1 MATSMLRPSGK
12 IEIMLHTAC
21 VRAGAFAIAHGIID
35 RFPLAKP
42 FLAKPV
48 MQSLAKNSPLRIQKQ
63 LIKDIYKQHGLKPA
77 NYWESSAIIAVA
89 ESSSGQL
96 VDFRQLERKL
106 RNSLGDPLAGWLLKA
121 APLAQW
127 APEMVAVV
135 ARTWAIGRY
144 ADSIGR
150 IRKLGSDML
159 PAPMAKNLKLPAT
172 LLWHW
177 TEEAFELALPVLGKI
192 HAAGSRIRH
201 G

>member
-21 VRAGAFAIAHGIID
+21 VRAGAYAIAQGIIA

-42 FLAKPV
+42 FLAKAV
-48 MQSLAKNSPLRIQKQ
+48 LDSLAKNSPLRIQKQ

-77 NYWESSAIIAVA
+77 NWETSAIIAVA
-89 ESSSGQL
+89 ESSAGQL
-96 VDFRQLERKL
+96 VDFGQLERKL
-106 RNSLGDPLAGWLLKA
+106 KSSLGERLSGWLLKA

-127 APEMVAVV
+127 APDMVAVL

-144 ADSIGR
+144 ADSVGR
-150 IRKLGSDML
+150 IRKMGSDML
-159 PAPMAKNLKLPAT
+159 PAPLAKNLKLPANV
-172 LLWHW
+172 LWNW
-177 TEEAFELALPVLGKI
+177 TEEAFELALPVLGRI
-192 HAAGSRIRH
+192 HAAGSRIRR

>member
-12 IEIMLHTAC
+12 IEVMLHTAC
-21 VRAGAFAIAHGIID
+21 VWAGAFAIAHGIID

-77 NYWESSAIIAVA
+77 NWESSAIIAVA
-89 ESSSGQL
+89 ESSAGQL
-96 VDFRQLERKL
+96 VDFGQLERKL
-106 RNSLGDPLAGWLLKA
+106 KNSLGDRLAGWLLKT

-127 APEMVAVV
+127 APDMVAVV

-144 ADSIGR
+144 ADSVGR

-159 PAPMAKNLKLPAT
+159 PAPMAKNLKLPAN

-192 HAAGSRIRH
+192 HATGTRIRH

>member
-1 MATSMLRPSGK
+1 SMLRPSGK

-21 VRAGAFAIAHGIID
+21 VRAGAFAIAYGIIEH
-35 RFPLAKP
+35 FSMAKS

-48 MQSLAKNSPLRIQKQ
+48 MQSLAKNSPLRIQKH

-77 NYWESSAIIAVA
+77 NWESSAIIAVA

-106 RNSLGDPLAGWLLKA
+106 KNSLGDPLAGWPLKA

-144 ADSIGR
+144 ADSVGR

-159 PAPMAKNLKLPAT
+159 PAPMAKNLKLPAN

-192 HAAGSRIRH
+192 HAAGSRIKH

>member
-48 MQSLAKNSPLRIQKQ
+48 MQSLAKNSPLRIQQQ

-77 NYWESSAIIAVA
+77 NWESSTIIAVA

>member
-21 VRAGAFAIAHGIID
+21 VRAGAFAIAYGIIEH
-35 RFPLAKP
+35 FSMAKS
-42 FLAKPV
+42 FLTKPV
-48 MQSLAKNSPLRIQKQ
+48 MQSLAKNSPLRIQKH

-77 NYWESSAIIAVA
+77 NWESSAIIAVA

-106 RNSLGDPLAGWLLKA
+106 KNSLGDPLAGWLLKA

-144 ADSIGR
+144 ADSVGR

-159 PAPMAKNLKLPAT
+159 PAPMAKNLKLPAN

-192 HAAGSRIRH
+192 HAAGSRIKH